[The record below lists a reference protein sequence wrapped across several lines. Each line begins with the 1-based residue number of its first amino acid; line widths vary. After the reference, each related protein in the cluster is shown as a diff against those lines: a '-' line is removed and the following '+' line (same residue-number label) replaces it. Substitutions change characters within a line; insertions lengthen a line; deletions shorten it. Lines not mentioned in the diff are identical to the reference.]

1 MRASPS
7 KGRWSPISIF
17 KKKPKAKV
25 KAKEGKSPPTKGAP
39 KVAPPAPKGKAKP
52 KYRLTQMQHD
62 AVITGGV
69 FAILGGALML
79 LSLFL
84 PWITVQGETKGAL
97 DLLELDALYY
107 VPPVVPVLGA
117 VLMALSAIS
126 VYRAFHP
133 GKVKSRT
140 PLLQAMLAMVA
151 SLLVIFVML
160 QLQKEYEGLDAFY
173 GIGAF
178 LNVIGAILIMTGSL
192 LIQAMSGRTVRQETG
207 FKALAQRSMRP
218 TEKKGWEPPESS
230 VRNPRCPSCQ
240 EELRPGWK
248 ACPACGYALVS
259 DRDDQDS
266 L

>member
-1 MRASPS
+1 
-7 KGRWSPISIF
+7 
-17 KKKPKAKV
+17 V
-25 KAKEGKSPPTKGAP
+25 KAKEGKSPSMKGAP

-52 KYRLTQMQHD
+52 QYGLTQVQHD

-69 FAILGGALML
+69 FAILGGTLML

-84 PWITVQGETKGAL
+84 PWITVQGETMGPL
-97 DLLELDALYY
+97 DLFEVDALYFI
-107 VPPVVPVLGA
+107 PPVVPVLGA
-117 VLMALSAIS
+117 ALVALSAIS
-126 VYRAFHP
+126 VYRAFRP
-133 GKVKSRT
+133 GEVKCLA
-140 PLLQAMLAMVA
+140 PLSQAVLAMVA
-151 SLLVIFVML
+151 SLLIIFVML
-160 QLQKEYEGLDAFY
+160 RLQDEYEGFDAFY

-192 LIQAMSGRTVRQETG
+192 LIQAISGRTVRHETG

-218 TEKKGWEPPESS
+218 ADKKGWEPPESS
-230 VRNPRCPSCQ
+230 VKAPRCPSCQ

-259 DRDDQDS
+259 NPRDDQES